1 MNEVSTQME
10 GIKKW
15 LIANPLVV
23 VALRYVVPPLLAGV
37 LVLLGIL
44 GLVPADVV
52 AACRAAL
59 GR

>member
-1 MNEVSTQME
+1 ME

-15 LIANPLVV
+15 LIANPLVA
-23 VALRYVVPPLLAGV
+23 VALRYVVPPVLAGLLVV
-37 LVLLGIL
+37 LGML
-44 GLVPADVV
+44 GLVPPDVV

>member
-1 MNEVSTQME
+1 ME

-15 LIANPLVV
+15 LIANPLVA
-23 VALRYVVPPLLAGV
+23 VALRYVVPPVLAGV
-37 LVLLGIL
+37 LVVLGML